1 MNRHYTFHINY
12 EEYKHVFDLNSLE
25 KNLDWAKRDIDRMK
39 EQIALSEE
47 YMHHVTE
54 QIELVSS
61 TETEPHVYIHR
72 KNYDKVQFFVG
83 VKHVPK
89 VDFKGFNRDLYIRT
103 SDTELFEGRQR
114 HTAIAYAESLAK
126 KYDCDIRR
134 QGFPK
139 K

>member
-1 MNRHYTFHINY
+1 MNSHYTIHLNR
-12 EEYKHVFDLNSLE
+12 EDYKHVFDLNSLE
-25 KNLDWAKRDIDRMK
+25 KKLEWTKRDIDLLK
-39 EQIALSEE
+39 EQIAVSEE

-72 KNYDKVQFFVG
+72 KNYDNVQFYVG

-89 VDFKGFNRDLYIRT
+89 VDFEKFNQNLYIRT

-114 HTAIAYAESLAK
+114 HTAIAYAKSLAE
-126 KYDCDIRR
+126 KYGCDIRR

-139 K
+139 N